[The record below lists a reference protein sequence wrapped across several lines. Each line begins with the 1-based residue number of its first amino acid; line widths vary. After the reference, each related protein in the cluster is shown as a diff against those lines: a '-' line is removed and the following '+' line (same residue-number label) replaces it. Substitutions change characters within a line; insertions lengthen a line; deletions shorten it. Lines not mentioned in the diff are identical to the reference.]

1 MNCPSCGQYLAE
13 GYCEPCAQAAFEAFE
28 DRFADDEAQPE
39 DIAELYTRLQ
49 KAQPDFPIDVLHFV
63 LKGPVALGTCLTT
76 DPING
81 VARMG
86 IVTACVRGHTGYRIK
101 ATAWHQSRQVRHG

>member
-1 MNCPSCGQYLAE
+1 MNHHTCKEYLDTGFCACGYACRSVFSPAPL
-13 GYCEPCAQAAFEAFE
+13 
-28 DRFADDEAQPE
+28 ADDEAQPE

-49 KAQPDFPIDVLHFV
+49 KAQPEFPIDVLHFV
-63 LKGPVALGTCLTT
+63 LKGPVALGTCVST

-81 VARMG
+81 VALMG